1 MTAAAASADDD
12 RPPIDALEPALS
24 RYRIDRLRLRHLR
37 LLALIHLHGS
47 LGAAARRLGVSQPAA
62 TVLLQELELV
72 VGKGLVDR
80 DARGARLTVA
90 GVRAMQRL
98 EIALASVEHAFEAAA
113 TELPPLLRLGCAQ
126 VAGVSVLAQALAR
139 LEHDGNLGRITIRE
153 GRARDLISALCKGD
167 LDCVVGW
174 IDESLAQALPMGQ
187 LHVAPLWSG
196 GMQVVASSSHPL
208 VGVAGLSVADLVPW
222 RWIVPP
228 DGSRTQAAYLRL
240 FVQAGLSAP
249 PVTVECA
256 ALHTMLLIVGAT
268 RMLAIAPA
276 AAVRHYERS
285 GLVVQLGADRFDL
298 GRERFSVL
306 TRRDSAGMAALAH
319 LRHALLA
326 ERDARPD
333 QPDG

>member
-1 MTAAAASADDD
+1 MTAAGDSANAD
-12 RPPIDALEPALS
+12 RSATDEPGPALS
-24 RYRIDRLRLRHLR
+24 PYRIDRLRLRHLR
-37 LLALIHLHGS
+37 LLELIHLHGS
-47 LGAAARRLGVSQPAA
+47 LGAASRRLGVSQPAA
-62 TVLLQELELV
+62 TVLLQELEVV
-72 VGKGLVDR
+72 VGKELVGR

-90 GVRAMQRL
+90 GLRAMQRL
-98 EIALASVEHAFEAAA
+98 EIALASVEHAFAAAA

-126 VAGVSVLAQALAR
+126 VAGVSVLAHALAR
-139 LEHDGNLGRITIRE
+139 LERDGNLGRITIRE

-174 IDESLAQALPMGQ
+174 IDESLGHALPMGE

-208 VGVAGLSVADLVPW
+208 VEASGLTVADLVPW

-228 DGSRTQAAYLRL
+228 GGSRTQAAYLRL

-256 ALHTMLLIVGAT
+256 ALHTMLSIVGAT
-268 RMLAIAPA
+268 RLLAIAPA
-276 AAVRHYERS
+276 EAVRHYERS

-298 GRERFSVL
+298 GRERFSVV
-306 TRRDSAGMAALAH
+306 TRRDSDGMAALAH

-326 ERDARPD
+326 EREAH
-333 QPDG
+333 QATG